1 MPDDGKISGLYE
13 RDFYEWSG
21 DQARAIRAA
30 QAALSDGRVNDVR
43 ASLTEF
49 DWENVAE
56 EIESLGRSDRRE
68 LGNRIGTVI
77 EHLSKLEFSHAPNPR
92 ASWDETIIRSRQHI
106 RKLLRESP
114 SLRGA
119 VPELVKEA
127 TADALEVARKAM
139 ARHGEVIA
147 AVTARL
153 SDRTYTPDQIL
164 DDWWPD
170 SPT

>member
-1 MPDDGKISGLYE
+1 MPDDGKVAGLYE

-43 ASLTEF
+43 ASLTEL

-68 LGNRIGTVI
+68 LGNRIETVI
-77 EHLSKLEFSHAPNPR
+77 EHLSKLEFSPATAPR
-92 ASWDETIIRSRQHI
+92 AGWEDTIIRSRQKI
-106 RKLLRESP
+106 RTILRESP

-119 VPELVKEA
+119 VPELVRES
-127 TADALEVARKAM
+127 TDDALELARKAM
-139 ARHGEVIA
+139 ARHGEIVA
-147 AVTARL
+147 AVTARFC
-153 SDRTYTPDQIL
+153 DRFYTQDQIL
-164 DDWWPD
+164 DDWWPET
-170 SPT
+170 PA